1 MNTFTKTLSIALSL
15 ITLAY
20 LPNAAA
26 ADQTSSVSI
35 QNVAETI
42 TTTLDYSV
50 TGWPRERGGINY

>member
-26 ADQTSSVSI
+26 ADTTSSVSI
-35 QNVAETI
+35 QTVAETI
-42 TTTLDYSV
+42 TNTQDTSV
-50 TGWPRERGGINY
+50 TAWPKNGGIQF